1 MSSAPGRATDGAG
14 ALIRITMAALAA
26 AGLTLSGSSP
36 GASTP
41 GASTPGASMP
51 AVSPSDTH
59 ADGRVVY
66 TKWCAP
72 CHDPGVIHPGTNALT
87 VKYRGVKPGVL
98 LEWMDLQ
105 PETVRYVVRHGISVM
120 PQFRKTEISDAE
132 LDALAKFLS
141 RNTPAN

>member
-1 MSSAPGRATDGAG
+1 MIPA
-14 ALIRITMAALAA
+14 TMAATAF
-26 AGLTLSGSSP
+26 AGLTLSGF
-36 GASTP
+36 A
-41 GASTPGASMP
+41 P
-51 AVSPSDTH
+51 AADPSDSD
-59 ADGRVVY
+59 AAGRAVY

-87 VKYRGVKPGVL
+87 VKYQGVKPGVL
-98 LEWMDLQ
+98 LEWKDLH
-105 PETVRYVVRHGISVM
+105 PDAVRYVVRHGISVM